1 MCLELL
7 VMVPAIFVLLCLF
20 LMLSLFLSVWSA
32 LGWASSCAPVPF
44 FLFRCCVK
52 NQVFHLF
59 SAQLHSYVLVMLGS
73 DLCLIIYLH
82 WCRVSFFV
90 SLWCALDLPAWN
102 MLEFWTLDFGFCCWI
117 SLYKR
122 QTGSHKNSPDCLP
135 TLHSHT
141 VTFLLCTITK
151 KSKLSQCDCNKRV
164 INIPN
169 LYLLVWFEYIR
180 CSKSWHFYI

>member
-1 MCLELL
+1 
-7 VMVPAIFVLLCLF
+7 MVPAISVHLCLF

-32 LGWASSCAPVPF
+32 LGGASSCAPVPI

-73 DLCLIIYLH
+73 DLCLIMYLH

-90 SLWCALDLPAWN
+90 SLWCALDLSAWN
-102 MLEFWTLDFGFCCWI
+102 MLEFSTLDFGFCCWI

-122 QTGSHKNSPDCLP
+122 QTDSHKNSPDCLP

-151 KSKLSQCDCNKRV
+151 KSKLSQCVIV
-164 INIPN
+164 INM
-169 LYLLVWFEYIR
+169 
-180 CSKSWHFYI
+180 